1 MRNFRIPLMDRYIFK
16 EVARPYLIG
25 VLIITIVMLSNF
37 LYQVADMIIMQDV
50 PIDTVLELLLYQMP
64 EIIVETFPVAVL
76 FAIMSGIGRL
86 NREREI
92 TALRMGGFSIYR
104 LVIPLII
111 FGIMISGL
119 TYFLNENVV
128 PWTNHRARNIIREA
142 ALQDVMPQVRE
153 EVFFEGP
160 DKRMFYV
167 DSYDEENR
175 LLENVIIY
183 DRQAGGDFPEMI
195 TATTGE
201 ISGQDWILRGGH
213 VHRYDDEGRLEL
225 GAEFEKMEFTV
236 EEDMDQFLARQR
248 TPDEMSREELREE
261 IELFQRSGIDVT
273 SLLVDYHMKIALP
286 FTSLVFVLIGTPLS
300 LGNKDSR
307 ALNLGLTVVIIFA
320 YYVIVSFAR
329 SFGRNHMVHPITA
342 AWLPHIIFTFLGILL
357 IIFREKW
364 TLFLSRLM
372 SKIMVFVP
380 IFFLSLS
387 LLFSAGVQAD
397 DFVVHGDDFY
407 YDSVTGEARLTGDV
421 HGEFMAFNFIA
432 DEITVVGEEGQEE
445 IFREDSDIEMWESQ
459 LTGCDFDKPHYY
471 FSSPHLTIYPG
482 DRIIGRHVVF
492 WELDGRLPLFYW
504 PYLVIYLDEREQR
517 LLPDVGF
524 HTDRGFFLRSRYR
537 YLLAGAYPG
546 ALLLDY
552 YTRSGPGIGFEQDIP
567 LPGAEQD
574 PRLSFYY
581 QEDHEDLGIYDYK
594 MELEHREDGEVWE
607 SDTWLEYF
615 SYSEYSLLEGKIDI
629 RGGPENHYLRA
640 EGDVFREHYFDEDA
654 AEEDETRLSTDV
666 VYTTNLRDEVDL
678 TLEYDQD
685 IEPREEEVLQRWS
698 GKFELDRSGDL
709 YDTSFIL
716 ERDEPEL
723 PEPED
728 EDEDD
733 EDRDDNDEDEV
744 EETVSFMRLPEL
756 NVDFHIPGE
765 LDGETGL
772 GRYYEDE
779 SEIWALRWSNEMD
792 YGYSRSLPGP
802 FSFSLDQMFTTDAY
816 HILEDEEAETFW
828 QQARLGHE
836 SSISLLSSPWR
847 GADAEIEHRYQGLDG
862 KSPFEF
868 DEMERRNE
876 FAGEFVQEIG
886 PLESGVSSGYDL
898 LNDEYLD
905 LELENTLIPLAG
917 LTFTADTYYDLNE
930 EFWGDLD
937 LSSELDREP
946 YYFLAEAD
954 YDLDAASWGFL
965 DLEGGLTPGNWYLGA
980 ETTYDIA
987 EATWGDL
994 DLEMEYEREP
1004 MSISAETSY
1013 DLDEG
1018 IWNTLNMEGRY
1029 EDDIWLVKNELEF
1042 DIDEFEPDYLD
1053 GEIKYSLEDHLSFG
1067 IESTYD
1073 FQEGKLERAAA
1084 EIRRHFHCRSLAFS
1098 YDHVEGEFLVEYSLD
1113 IFPGQP
1119 ISVGRDDEQ
1128 PFLFDVGN
1136 GIEIEED

>member
-1 MRNFRIPLMDRYIFK
+1 MGNLKIPLMDRYIFK
-16 EVARPYLIG
+16 EVMRPYFIG

-50 PIDTVLELLLYQMP
+50 PVDTVLELLLYQMP

-111 FGIMISGL
+111 FGILISGM

-142 ALQDVMPQVRE
+142 ALQDVMPEVRE

-160 DKRMFYV
+160 DDKMFYV
-167 DSYDEENR
+167 DSYDDENR
-175 LLENVIIY
+175 RLENVIIY

-201 ISGQDWILRGGH
+201 ISGQDWILRRGY
-213 VHRYDDEGRLEL
+213 VHRYDDGGRLEIA
-225 GAEFEKMEFTV
+225 AEFEEMEFTV

-261 IELFQRSGIDVT
+261 IELFRRSGIDVT

-307 ALNLGLTVVIIFA
+307 ALNLGLTVVIIFS

-329 SFGRNHMVHPITA
+329 SFGRNQMIHPITA
-342 AWLPHIIFTFLGILL
+342 AWLPHIIFTLLGVLL

-364 TLFLSRLM
+364 TLFLNRLM
-372 SKIMVFVP
+372 SKIMVFIP
-380 IFFLSLS
+380 IIFLSTT
-387 LLFSAGVQAD
+387 LLFSISVQAD
-397 DFVVHGDDFY
+397 DFTVHGDDFF
-407 YDSVTGEARLTGDV
+407 YDPVTGEARLTGDV
-421 HGEFMAFNFIA
+421 HGEFMVFNFIA
-432 DEITVVGEEGQEE
+432 DEITVKGEEGQEE
-445 IFREDSDIEMWESQ
+445 IFSEGSDIEMWESQ
-459 LTGCDFDKPHYY
+459 LTGCDFDRPHYY

-524 HTDRGFFLRSRYR
+524 HTDRGFFIRSRYH

-546 ALLLDY
+546 VLLLDY
-552 YTRSGPGIGFEQDIP
+552 YAESGPGLGFEQDIP
-567 LPGAEQD
+567 LPGAEQN
-574 PRLSFYY
+574 PRVSFYY
-581 QEDHEDLGIYDYK
+581 QEDHEDLGLYDYK
-594 MELEHREDGEVWE
+594 AELEHVEDGEVWE

-615 SYSEYSLLEGKIDI
+615 SYPEYSLLEGEIDI

-640 EGDVFREHYFDEDA
+640 VGDVFRENYFDENN
-654 AEEDETRLSTDV
+654 AEEDEIRLSTDV

-698 GKFELDRSGDL
+698 SKFELDRSGEL
-709 YDTSFIL
+709 YDTTFIL
-716 ERDEPEL
+716 ERDEPDL
-723 PEPED
+723 PDP

-733 EDRDDNDEDEV
+733 EDNDVD
-744 EETVSFMRLPEL
+744 ETVSFMRLPEL

-765 LDGETGL
+765 LDGETSL
-772 GRYYEDE
+772 GRYYEDD
-779 SEIWALRWSNEMD
+779 SDIWALRWGNEMD

-802 FSFSLDQMFTTDAY
+802 FSLSVDQMFTADTY
-816 HILEDEEAETFW
+816 HILEEENSENFW
-828 QQARLGHE
+828 DNARLGHL
-836 SSISLLSSPWR
+836 SSVTLLSSPWR
-847 GADAEIEHRYQGLDG
+847 GADAEIEHRYQGIDG
-862 KSPFEF
+862 ESPFEF
-868 DEMERRNE
+868 DQLERENLLE
-876 FAGEFVQEIG
+876 GEFIQEIG
-886 PLESGVSSGYDL
+886 PLESGVFGGYDL
-898 LNDEYLD
+898 RREEYLD
-905 LELENTLIPLAG
+905 LEFENTLIPLAG
-917 LTFTADTYYDLNE
+917 LTLTANTYYELNE

-937 LSSELDREP
+937 LSSELDRDP

-965 DLEGGLTPGNWYLGA
+965 DLKGALTPGNWYMGA
-980 ETTYDIA
+980 ETTYDIT
-987 EATWGDL
+987 EAIWGDL
-994 DLEMEYEREP
+994 DLEMEYEKEP
-1004 MSISAETSY
+1004 MSVSAETSY

-1018 IWNTLNMEGRY
+1018 IWNTLEMVGRY
-1029 EDDIWLVKNELEF
+1029 EDDIWRVQNDLEF
-1042 DIDEFEPDYLD
+1042 DLEEFEFDYIN
-1053 GEIKYSLEDHLSFG
+1053 GEIEYHLEDHLSFG
-1067 IESTYD
+1067 LEGTYD
-1073 FQEGKLERAAA
+1073 FREEELERAAA

-1098 YDHVEGEFLVEYSLD
+1098 YDHVEGEFLFEYSLD
-1113 IFPGQP
+1113 IFPEQP
-1119 ISVGRDDEQ
+1119 VSIGRDDDQ